1 MNEICGQREWAL
13 TGPTCR
19 IGSRVYPTVVRWA
32 IALAFV
38 CTQTP
43 IVAFADDARPATAR
57 VGLVVFGSAEAMTHQ
72 TSGFR
77 DELRKFGYVEG
88 QNLEIESR
96 WAGGDIDRLEPLA
109 NELVQRKVDVLVAS
123 NTYAVRAAKKATS
136 VIPIVMVTSADPVAT
151 GLVADLAHPEAN
163 VTGNSLMTIELSAKR
178 LQILKDALPQLTRIA
193 VLWNPDHPF
202 HSRAVEGIRSI
213 APSLGVNAVF
223 VSANTPQQ
231 LLAAIVAAKRANAQ
245 ALCVIEDPF
254 FFLHRA
260 TISDLATKQRLP
272 AIYAAK
278 EYAEAGGMMSYGPS
292 LKHLWRRAAGYVNK
306 IMKGAKPQD
315 LPIEQPTE
323 FELVVNLKAAK
334 NLGLKISESTLLQAT
349 DVIR

>member
-57 VGLVVFGSAEAMTHQ
+57 VGLIVFGSAEAMTHQ

-109 NELVQRKVDVLVAS
+109 NELVQRKVDVLVPPIL
-123 NTYAVRAAKKATS
+123 TLYAPQKK
-136 VIPIVMVTSADPVAT
+136 PRP
-151 GLVADLAHPEAN
+151 L
-163 VTGNSLMTIELSAKR
+163 
-178 LQILKDALPQLTRIA
+178 
-193 VLWNPDHPF
+193 F
-202 HSRAVEGIRSI
+202 
-213 APSLGVNAVF
+213 PS
-223 VSANTPQQ
+223 
-231 LLAAIVAAKRANAQ
+231 
-245 ALCVIEDPF
+245 
-254 FFLHRA
+254 
-260 TISDLATKQRLP
+260 
-272 AIYAAK
+272 
-278 EYAEAGGMMSYGPS
+278 
-292 LKHLWRRAAGYVNK
+292 
-306 IMKGAKPQD
+306 
-315 LPIEQPTE
+315 
-323 FELVVNLKAAK
+323 
-334 NLGLKISESTLLQAT
+334 
-349 DVIR
+349 